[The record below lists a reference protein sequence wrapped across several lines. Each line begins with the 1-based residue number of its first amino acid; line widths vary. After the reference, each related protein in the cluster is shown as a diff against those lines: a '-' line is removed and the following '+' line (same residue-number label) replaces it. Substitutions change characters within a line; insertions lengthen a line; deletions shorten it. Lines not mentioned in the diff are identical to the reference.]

1 MNRTSTDTTNKNH
14 NRKSARMAVATA
26 LVASLALP
34 NTALAIANVPDGAT
48 NRLSQPLELTSSV
61 TAQPVALAS
70 VATAQEGWNSD
81 ARGTFYV
88 LDDGSHAKGWLA
100 ENDVWYLFGEDGYQ
114 LSGWQ
119 FVDGSWYYL
128 DAEGAMLT
136 GWQYVDGAWYYL
148 GTSGRMHSGWIVY
161 GGYWYYLD
169 ASGRMAQGWILDG
182 GSWYYLDASGYMY
195 AATTTPDGY
204 YVLDNGAWDGRDP
217 GESSFVQEWTQRIDA
232 YLAGSA
238 TAGCGAYYAQAA
250 WDYGVDPRI
259 LPAISCI
266 ESGKGAVCW
275 TSYNAWG
282 WMSHLGNS
290 WAESIDSITRQFARM
305 YGYTMTYEGA
315 LAYAAN
321 GQEAYWLSLVE
332 SEMARM

>member
-1 MNRTSTDTTNKNH
+1 MNRTSTDTTKRH
-14 NRKSARMAVATA
+14 NRNSARMAIACA
-26 LVASLALP
+26 LVAGLALP
-34 NTALAIANVPDGAT
+34 NSALAFASASD
-48 NRLSQPLELTSSV
+48 SSS
-61 TAQPVALAS
+61 TQAAQPVTSNEAAAIQTSALMSNAS
-70 VATAQEGWNSD
+70 VQEGWDSD
-81 ARGTFYV
+81 ERGSFYV
-88 LDDGSHAKGWLA
+88 NEDGARVTGWFA
-100 ENDVWYLFGEDGYQ
+100 DGDTWYLFDEDGYL

-119 FVDGSWYYL
+119 YVDGSWYYL
-128 DAEGAMLT
+128 DAEGAMQT
-136 GWQYVDGAWYYL
+136 GWQYLDGAWYFL
-148 GTSGRMHSGWIVY
+148 GASGRMHTGWFVY
-161 GGYWYYLD
+161 GDCWYHLD
-169 ASGRMAQGWILDG
+169 ASVRMAQGWIADE

-204 YVLDNGAWDGRDP
+204 YVLENGAWDGRDP
-217 GESSFVQEWTQRIDA
+217 GESSFVQEWTQRVDA

-282 WMSHLGNS
+282 WMSRLGNS

-332 SEMARM
+332 SEMARI